1 MEELIEWL
9 DDQIMYIKEAIEK
22 GSDKRHF
29 ITIWENDYKNLL
41 LVKEYLTDYEK
52 LAKDYRDVELK
63 NKLLKIEKME
73 PEDRYIYEDM
83 RMKYR
88 ANRRK
93 WGARYV

>member
-9 DDQIMYIKEAIEK
+9 DQEIQLNKDVIASNKESSDFNLFVEEEIK
-22 GSDKRHF
+22 
-29 ITIWENDYKNLL
+29 TIVLI
-41 LVKEYLTDYEK
+41 KEYLTDYEK
-52 LAKDYRDVELK
+52 LTKDYRDMDLK
-63 NKLLKIEKME
+63 NKLLKIEKLE
-73 PEDRYIYEDM
+73 LEGRYIYEDM

>member
-9 DDQIMYIKEAIEK
+9 DHLTMIVKELKERK
-22 GSDKRHF
+22 STSRHF

-63 NKLLKIEKME
+63 NKLLKLEKLE
-73 PEDRYIYEDM
+73 LEGRHIYEDM

-93 WGARYV
+93 WGDRYV

>member
-9 DDQIMYIKEAIEK
+9 LWHERVNKEMLSSDEEK
-22 GSDKRHF
+22 SDF
-29 ITIWENDYKNLL
+29 EIYLEDENRKISLI
-41 LVKEYLTDYEK
+41 KEYLNDYEK

-73 PEDRYIYEDM
+73 LEDRYIYEDM

>member
-9 DDQIMYIKEAIEK
+9 DNLTMIVKELK
-22 GSDKRHF
+22 GRKSTLRHF

-63 NKLLKIEKME
+63 NKLLKIEKMKLE
-73 PEDRYIYEDM
+73 GRYIYEDM